1 MTRAHPPRPAPLTP
15 GERAG
20 VTDFSGSPA
29 LSYWE
34 GGTAKRWVR
43 ALTAGLRPPPS
54 PRFRQSG
61 CGIEWGNGG
70 GEQELECGDVFWG
83 DILRQGTSK
92 DRDD

>member
-1 MTRAHPPRPAPLTP
+1 MRGSH
-15 GERAG
+15 AG
-20 VTDFSGSPA
+20 VNLGA
-29 LSYWE
+29 
-34 GGTAKRWVR
+34 TARRSNLAW
-43 ALTAGLRPPPS
+43 ACYNAA
-54 PRFRQSG
+54 RFRQSG